1 MADDIP
7 PTGEASVTSLV
18 RGIVNDAQELFR
30 QQLGLFKA
38 EFREDMRKTRE
49 AALSLVVGVGVAF
62 FGVLLLLFAL
72 VYLLSW
78 TSGLPFWASFAIF
91 GGIVLA
97 LGMALIYAGKKR
109 FESFNPLP
117 DQSAQA
123 LRENVQWITN
133 RK

>member
-1 MADDIP
+1 MIDNIP
-7 PTGEASVTSLV
+7 TTGEPSVTSLV
-18 RGIVNDAQELFR
+18 GGIMNDAQELFR
-30 QQLGLFKA
+30 QQMAVFKA
-38 EFREDMRKTRE
+38 ELRDDMRKTKE
-49 AALSLVVGVGVAF
+49 AARSLVIGVGVAF

-72 VYLLSW
+72 VYLLNW
-78 TSGLPFWASFAIF
+78 ASGLQVWASFAIV

-97 LGMALIYAGKKR
+97 VGLALIYAGKKR
-109 FESFNPLP
+109 FESFHPLS